1 MPKRADVTAMN
12 SLFTELQN
20 LKALRV
26 TFLGQGDTEV
36 ADAIQRAMRE
46 LQSPAVSAA
55 ANQVSGAAFDVSR
68 P

>member
-20 LKALRV
+20 LKALRA
-26 TFLGQGDTEV
+26 TFLAQGDTEV

-46 LQSPAVSAA
+46 LQHPSVANA
-55 ANQVSGAAFDVSR
+55 ANQVPGAAFDVSR